1 MSIGMQNIQ
10 QTTNPEKVN
19 YINQRITI
27 CNLGDL
33 KRSVIKEVVYG
44 NKSNKV
50 TVHPSQHRNYH
61 ITIRKKI
68 LKIAPEAEN
77 NQRQNVSD

>member
-27 CNLGDL
+27 SNLGDL

-44 NKSNKV
+44 NESNKV

-68 LKIAPEAEN
+68 LKIAPEVES
-77 NQRQNVSD
+77 NQRKNVSD